1 MISMI
6 VAMDGINGIGFE
18 NKLLCHL
25 PADLAYFK
33 QVTLGKPIVMG
44 RKTFES
50 IGSVLPGRKN
60 IVISRNNDIDV
71 PGACI
76 VNSLDDALSYST
88 VEVDIMVIGGAEI
101 YRQALPKTDK
111 LYVTRIHHKFQADT
125 FFPSID
131 KQEWSLSESKF
142 RASDEK
148 NSYDLTFEIYVRES
162 YT

>member
-6 VAMDGINGIGFE
+6 VAMDENNGIGCE

-44 RKTFES
+44 RKTYES
-50 IGSVLPGRKN
+50 IGGVLPGRKN
-60 IVISRNNDIDV
+60 IVISRNNDIDA

-76 VNSLDDALSYST
+76 VNSLDDALSFST
-88 VEVDIMVIGGAEI
+88 AEVDIMVIGGAEI
-101 YRQALPKTDK
+101 YRQAMPKADK
-111 LYVTRIHHKFQADT
+111 LYVTRIHHQFQADT
-125 FFPSID
+125 FFPAIEKTD
-131 KQEWSLSESKF
+131 WSLSESKF
-142 RASDEK
+142 RGCDEE
-148 NSYDLTFEIYVRES
+148 NSYDLTFEIYTRRT